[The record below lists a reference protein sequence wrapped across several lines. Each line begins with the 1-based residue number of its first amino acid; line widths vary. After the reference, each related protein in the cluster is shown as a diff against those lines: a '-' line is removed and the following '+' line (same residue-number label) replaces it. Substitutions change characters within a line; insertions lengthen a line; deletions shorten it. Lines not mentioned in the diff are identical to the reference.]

1 MVGEHCGNQKYDKYS
16 DYLKES
22 LEVATKQ
29 LDYLDFF
36 IDMAEQVKDRVLSG
50 GTVSF
55 VEMVGLLRIHNT

>member
-1 MVGEHCGNQKYDKYS
+1 MVTKKYDKYS

-36 IDMAEQVKDRVLSG
+36 IDMAEQVKIE
-50 GTVSF
+50 F
-55 VEMVGLLRIHNT
+55 